1 MDVCEITQEG
11 MERNEH
17 VLLGTVLVNIDVQEM
32 GSRGRSQQRD
42 LGKIAKEAGGK
53 AGTCGGLTLS
63 KVCMCVCFKGGG
75 GQEVPKPL
83 PGQAR

>member
-1 MDVCEITQEG
+1 
-11 MERNEH
+11 
-17 VLLGTVLVNIDVQEM
+17 M

-53 AGTCGGLTLS
+53 AGTYGGLTLS
-63 KVCMCVCFKGGG
+63 KVCMYVCFKGWEG
-75 GQEVPKPL
+75 PMPL